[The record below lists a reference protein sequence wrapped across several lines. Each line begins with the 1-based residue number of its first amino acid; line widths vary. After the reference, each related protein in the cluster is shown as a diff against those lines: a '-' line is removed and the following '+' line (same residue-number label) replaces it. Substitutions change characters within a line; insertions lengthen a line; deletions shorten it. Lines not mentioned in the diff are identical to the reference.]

1 MSKND
6 IQKDDEDYWNSS
18 EKHAFSFDQN
28 NETENVFGI
37 SKSGTAQLLAGISN
51 IEVSNTYLKHD
62 IGSSNIKPLLS
73 IINEPTLIAILNAD
87 KIYLTEEKPTT
98 DPVITLR
105 RILLG
110 QPFTL
115 EYYKSLANKT
125 ALLDA
130 AIASGNGNAIL
141 IVIIFITK
149 TLKPALVQRLLMDK
163 PGAVDVYTHYLATR
177 LLTNDVTDLLVMQ
190 GRSLDAAMIN
200 FDIIIKNTKDE
211 VRLLQKLSKCFK
223 TQFMSLQNCREIQY
237 VHNYIKLLEWKAAVK
252 NKKFNGDFEYDS
264 SVLDCL
270 RYLCKD
276 HWSSSDDSIV
286 SPLYLL
292 HQHEI
297 TPRQYQK
304 IALQSRISAQTWG
317 DIDVLLLSKG
327 WLGSQKLQTNLPIE
341 DVLKIL
347 HKGKAPTAVLDKFLK
362 YVDNIER
369 RLQLAR
375 VLCCS
380 KTVIEI
386 LATQGDRVSLLEYKD
401 KLVPNSES
409 YFFAEK
415 TLSSPTIRWKS

>member
-28 NETENVFGI
+28 NEVENVFGI
-37 SKSGTAQLLAGISN
+37 SKSGTAQLRAGISN
-51 IEVSNTYLKHD
+51 IEVSNTYFKHD
-62 IGSSNIKPLLS
+62 TGSLNVKPLLS

-87 KIYLTEEKPTT
+87 KIYLSDEKPTT

-115 EYYKSLANKT
+115 EYYKSLGNKT

-130 AIASGNGNAIL
+130 AIAS
-141 IVIIFITK
+141 
-149 TLKPALVQRLLMDK
+149 ALVQRLLMDK
-163 PGAVDVYTHYLATR
+163 PGAIDVYTHYLATR
-177 LLTNDVTDLLVMQ
+177 LLTNDITDLLTMQ
-190 GRSLDAAMIN
+190 GRSLDAAMTN
-200 FDIIIKNTKDE
+200 FNIIVKNTKDE

-223 TQFMSLQNCREIQY
+223 TQFMNLQNCRETQF
-237 VHNYIKLLEWKAAVK
+237 VHNYIKLLEWKTA
-252 NKKFNGDFEYDS
+252 YDS

-270 RYLCKD
+270 RYSCKE

-286 SPLYLL
+286 SPFYLL

-304 IALQSRISAQTWG
+304 IALQSRISAQAWG
-317 DIDVLLLSKG
+317 DIDILLLSKG

-347 HKGKAPTAVLDKFLK
+347 HNGQAPSAVLDKFLK
-362 YVDNIER
+362 YVDNTDR

-375 VLCCS
+375 ALSCS
-380 KTVIEI
+380 KVIIEVTSCLINSFYVAYYLIYVLKI
-386 LATQGDRVSLLEYKD
+386 LASQGDRASLLEYKD
-401 KLVPNSES
+401 TLVPNSES
-409 YFFAEK
+409 YFLAEK
-415 TLSSPTIRWKS
+415 TLSSSTIRWKS